1 MPAGRGANL
10 PADKELRKDRC
21 LPVDAFGRVRNFF
34 QQYIDN
40 WDACSITS
48 LSNLLGTDPSTLE
61 VEEWKDQLLT
71 GYALWGIPRAPDKS
85 TLGFDA
91 VTLGATLD
99 GYRAQARLGEAKTCD
114 YIGLTWFLL
123 QPCCPKIKD
132 TSMGLG

>member
-1 MPAGRGANL
+1 M
-10 PADKELRKDRC
+10 
-21 LPVDAFGRVRNFF
+21 
-34 QQYIDN
+34 
-40 WDACSITS
+40 

-61 VEEWKDQLLT
+61 VEEWKDQLRT

-114 YIGLTWFLL
+114 YIGLTWLLL
-123 QPCCPKIKD
+123 QQRCPKVKD
-132 TSMGLG
+132 TSMGLGRWIFSLKLRRPFMMLLQECWKVV